1 MDVTLRDLLDTLG
14 LIPTD
19 KLQPLS
25 GGDIAAVYA
34 LTTRQ
39 GQVVIKHDDS
49 ARLLGEA
56 EGLRALKG
64 AGTSLVIPEVLGE
77 TMGWLVIESLDTQPA
92 NTQSSVALGEG
103 LRELHGVIGDAHGW
117 HQDNACGRTPQPNS
131 PLADGRAFQRER
143 RLLPLTQACYQ
154 QGLLNGALCR
164 RVEHQAEQLETWLP
178 DSPASLIHGD
188 LWSGNVLTTTRG
200 PALID
205 PAVYRHYPDVDLAML
220 TLFGSPG
227 APFFDAYWN
236 GDKPTDWPRREALFQ
251 LYPLLNHL
259 LLFGSEY
266 RSAVER
272 CVAVLEAVES

>member
-1 MDVTLRDLLDTLG
+1 
-14 LIPTD
+14 
-19 KLQPLS
+19 
-25 GGDIAAVYA
+25 
-34 LTTRQ
+34 
-39 GQVVIKHDDS
+39 
-49 ARLLGEA
+49 
-56 EGLRALKG
+56 
-64 AGTSLVIPEVLGE
+64 
-77 TMGWLVIESLDTQPA
+77 MGWLVIESLDTQPA

-154 QGLLNGALCR
+154 QGLLNGALRR

-178 DSPASLIHGD
+178 DSSASLIHGD

-220 TLFGSPG
+220 TLFGSPS
-227 APFFDAYWN
+227 APFLMLTGTAISQPTGQDAKRCFSFIHCLTICCYLVQGITVPLNAAWQYWKLLRVN
-236 GDKPTDWPRREALFQ
+236 GAAFGGAIVVMVLIFS
-251 LYPLLNHL
+251 LY
-259 LLFGSEY
+259 
-266 RSAVER
+266 
-272 CVAVLEAVES
+272 